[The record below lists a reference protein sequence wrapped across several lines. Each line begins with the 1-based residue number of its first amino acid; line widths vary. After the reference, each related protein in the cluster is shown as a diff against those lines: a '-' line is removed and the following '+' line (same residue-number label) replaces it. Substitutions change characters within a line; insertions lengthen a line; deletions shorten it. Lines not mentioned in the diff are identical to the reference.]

1 MMDMLPPLLLFVALI
16 AVERCLSVRYY
27 YKSTEK
33 EDFLIGVLLPIHRPP
48 YTNENTSSSC
58 GGIWELPGIQR
69 FEAALQT
76 VDDINSSPDLLP
88 NSTLGIQI
96 RDSCQYAAIALEQ
109 VSQMI
114 KRSAWSKVEYRE
126 EPHPYH
132 RPPPDVNTVRAARCE
147 DSAPVKDLVAVV
159 GPLLE
164 GGAHDVHSLMSLFK
178 ITVVGYAFDGQQ
190 PDSSSLQG
198 YYVSVAPSNES
209 TQARAMAD
217 LVTYFNWTYV
227 STVFTNDAANEAAL
241 SEFMTVSKDRGICMA
256 QFLALNPQAT
266 NAEYY
271 DAIANL
277 QSDQSSRVI
286 VCFCASVTIVRL
298 LAVIRD
304 TNITGRFTLVVR

>member
-1 MMDMLPPLLLFVALI
+1 MDVYISELTDTLQTPGILSPSHTELSEEFDSFEEKIFVPRLVTLLYRLRWGHDA
-16 AVERCLSVRYY
+16 SVSHWTASFTFADR
-27 YKSTEK
+27 KV
-33 EDFLIGVLLPIHRPP
+33 VLLEGDQLDDGRLAQVRRVTTVDAEWSQPRPK
-48 YTNENTSSSC
+48 
-58 GGIWELPGIQR
+58 
-69 FEAALQT
+69 T

-227 STVFTNDAANEAAL
+227 STVFTNGGHDCRE
-241 SEFMTVSKDRGICMA
+241 G
-256 QFLALNPQAT
+256 
-266 NAEYY
+266 
-271 DAIANL
+271 
-277 QSDQSSRVI
+277 
-286 VCFCASVTIVRL
+286 VCR
-298 LAVIRD
+298 
-304 TNITGRFTLVVR
+304 